1 MQQKTNIERL
11 NELINPETFAFE
23 RGSDYGKGKPAS
35 STEITTHKM
44 TDTLD
49 KMVRAVPP
57 MGMAAGATMG
67 AYLGEDSISKKK
79 GDHDVLTRQEEE
91 FGLDAHIQKT
101 IRTFASV
108 LNDLGPEERKA
119 ALAKLHTLTTT
130 K

>member
-1 MQQKTNIERL
+1 MNQKSNVTRL

-35 STEITTHKM
+35 SSEITTKKM

-49 KMVRAVPP
+49 QMVRAAPS
-57 MGMAAGATMG
+57 GAAGILPAHNG
-67 AYLGEDSISKKK
+67 YLGEDALTKKK
-79 GDHDVLTRQEEE
+79 KDHDVIERGDSNE
-91 FGLDAHIQKT
+91 FDSKIQKT

-108 LNDLGPEERKA
+108 LNDLEPEECKSA
-119 ALAKLHTLTTT
+119 MAKLHALI

>member
-1 MQQKTNIERL
+1 MNQKTNLTRL

-35 STEITTHKM
+35 STEITTKKM

-49 KMVRAVPP
+49 QMVRAAPS
-57 MGMAAGATMG
+57 GAAGFAT
-67 AYLGEDSISKKK
+67 ARSSYLGEDALTKKK
-79 GDHDVLTRQEEE
+79 KDHDVMERDNEDTEFDTR
-91 FGLDAHIQKT
+91 IQKT

-108 LNDLGPEERKA
+108 LNDLEPEERKSA
-119 ALAKLHTLTTT
+119 MAKLHTLV